1 MIDTSAVQS
10 ALSGIQRGMDGL
22 KKNAADIASAKQL
35 DSENPVDQT
44 QSLLEMREN
53 RTQVEASAKALQTI
67 DQTLGSIIN
76 VKA

>member
-1 MIDTSAVQS
+1 MINTSAVQS
-10 ALSGIQRGMDGL
+10 AMSGIQRGMDGL

-44 QSLLEMREN
+44 QSLVEMREN

-67 DQTLGSIIN
+67 NQTLGSIIN